1 MSSRLS
7 LILFLF
13 YSYSILILFLV
24 KHQKREQTLAPRMR
38 CSNEK
43 ASALEARIKVFE
55 GEEVGVMEPEWF
67 EAL

>member
-1 MSSRLS
+1 
-7 LILFLF
+7 
-13 YSYSILILFLV
+13 
-24 KHQKREQTLAPRMR
+24 MR

-43 ASALEARIKVFE
+43 ASALKARIKVFE